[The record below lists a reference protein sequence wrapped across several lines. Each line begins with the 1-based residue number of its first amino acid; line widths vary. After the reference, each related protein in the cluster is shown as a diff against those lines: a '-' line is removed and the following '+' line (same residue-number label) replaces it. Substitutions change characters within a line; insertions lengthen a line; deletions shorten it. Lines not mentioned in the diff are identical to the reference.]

1 MIIIADFNSLTMSI
15 KLTLVKNSVSL
26 NYFYCLNINTKIF
39 VCDFKIT
46 YLVYLILTVF
56 KIDMYQVVKI
66 VKGISVDSK

>member
-1 MIIIADFNSLTMSI
+1 MP
-15 KLTLVKNSVSL
+15 KYK
-26 NYFYCLNINTKIF
+26 YKIF
-39 VCDFKIT
+39 VWDFKIT